1 MMLITSLALVGWGS
15 AAAEEV
21 PQVTLVD
28 GYKFVQEWKSTE
40 IPNFKYAYQGF
51 GMDNKFYVN
60 NAYTRQIQ
68 AWDQNGLTS
77 ETYSS
82 GNGMPVTRDEAGNL
96 IMRITNPT
104 RGLQTT
110 NPEFRIIN
118 TQTNESKDLVL
129 PNLPQTS
136 SSAQFYYL
144 GFAEGD
150 VFSSEG
156 GTLYFTTNRDIG
168 VCALRIVNGEVA
180 SCQWGD
186 IVGDDFVHQT
196 GQGHLSIE
204 SYVSSWTDA
213 AGQKRVL
220 FVTRTQDPLLDLAA
234 NGDGSQYATTPIA
247 AGSSDAFKNLDHTAG
262 TGNSNGYQMFS
273 MAGKNYILVPMQPSF
288 LDGFTI
294 AEVHDDNTFTVV
306 AQHVNEIPQLDPD
319 GNDHYDFEANRSNW
333 LNAEA
338 KGPNSCY
345 IYQYFPGGYFARY
358 IFSTDETTLADIVN
372 DGEVGESYTIADNIL
387 GVYIAE
393 NEPNKVYAKDLG
405 KHRNP
410 SVKGEGEIDYV
421 RETAKLQGSDWD
433 QSNWVLL
440 QFATADEAQ
449 KFAGRWYSNFDAPAA
464 KVIKGGTLTGTL
476 TNKLNPTM
484 QVTSYTVPT
493 EADEYSVNNYVTCNF
508 MTPNVQTS
516 PTGAHAGKKYFFIE
530 PKAQEFVKV
539 NWATYDDE
547 DKFHF
552 LLEEADGTVN
562 AANLK
567 GGFKVNWELYPG
579 NYVEDFAAGNTYNFH
594 AIVRYVAAASQGPR
608 RAEGDV
614 VEGNYVVY
622 PLEGGDNLITAID
635 GVNVDRE
642 VVSVTY
648 VNLMGMQSAEP
659 FVGINLVVTRYS
671 DGTVKTCKLVK

>member
-1 MMLITSLALVGWGS
+1 MMLISSLALVGWGS

-28 GYKFVQEWKSTE
+28 GYKFVQEWKSEVVPLTE
-40 IPNFKYAYQGF
+40 TATVKWSDNRQGF
-51 GMDNKFYVN
+51 GRNNQFY
-60 NAYTRQIQ
+60 IQ
-68 AWDQNGLTS
+68 DKNSGQKKVHIYDQNGFVS
-77 ETYSS
+77 DFHDS
-82 GNGMPVTRDEAGNL
+82 GLGSNITMDEAGNVL
-96 IMRITNPT
+96 VRIPQYQRPYTAGN
-104 RGLQTT
+104 
-110 NPEFRIIN
+110 EIRIIKADGSEYKDIALP
-118 TQTNESKDLVL
+118 TNR
-129 PNLPQTS
+129 PQRRGD
-136 SSAQFYYL
+136 YW

-150 VFSSEG
+150 VFSAEG
-156 GTLYFTTNRDIG
+156 GKLVIVAANIKDLY
-168 VCALRIVNGEVA
+168 VVEMKSGELVEA
-180 SCQWGD
+180 YNVTMPSLF
-186 IVGDDFVHQT
+186 DDPNMAF
-196 GQGHLSIE
+196 SADD
-204 SYVSSWTDA
+204 YVSSWTDA
-213 AGQKRVL
+213 ADKKHFIVVHRSENPIDVVL
-220 FVTRTQDPLLDLAA
+220 
-234 NGDGSQYATTPIA
+234 NGTTATVKTINTHA
-247 AGSSDAFKNLDHTAG
+247 YSNYG
-262 TGNSNGYQMFS
+262 TSNGVNCFAMN
-273 MAGKNYILVPMQPSF
+273 GKNYIMFTTQPNWN
-288 LDGFTI
+288 DGFVI
-294 AEVHDDNTFTVV
+294 AELNTDANGNLNGTVNVV
-306 AQHVNEIPQLDPD
+306 AMHE
-319 GNDHYDFEANRSNW
+319 NDYTEPMGSNVSSCNNW
-333 LNAEA
+333 LNAEPRD
-338 KGPNSCY
+338 GNSVY
-345 IYQYFPGGYFARY
+345 VYQYFPGYYMARY
-358 IFSTDETTLADIVN
+358 IFSTEGTTLADIVN
-372 DGEVGESYTIADNIL
+372 DGEEGESYTIADDIL

-393 NEPNKVYAKDLG
+393 KEPNKVYAKDLG
-405 KHRNP
+405 KHRDP

-440 QFATADEAQ
+440 EFATADEAQ
-449 KFAGRWYSNFDAPAA
+449 KFAGRWNTNFDAPAA

-516 PTGAHAGKKYFFIE
+516 TAPAHAGKKYFFIE

-539 NWATYDDE
+539 NWATYDGV

-552 LLEEADGTVN
+552 SLEEADGTVN

-567 GGFKVNWELYPG
+567 GGFKVNWGLYPG
-579 NYVEDFAAGNTYNFH
+579 NYQTDFAAGNTYNFH
-594 AIVRYVAAASQGPR
+594 AIVRYVEAASQGPR

-614 VEGNYVVY
+614 VVEGNYMVY

-659 FVGINLVVTRYS
+659 FVGINLVVTRYN

>member
-1 MMLITSLALVGWGS
+1 MMLISSLALVGWGS

-28 GYKFVQEWKSTE
+28 GYKFVQEWKSEVVPLTE
-40 IPNFKYAYQGF
+40 TATVKWSDNRQGF
-51 GMDNKFYVN
+51 GRNNQFY
-60 NAYTRQIQ
+60 IQ
-68 AWDQNGLTS
+68 DKNSGQKKIHIYDQNGFVS
-77 ETYSS
+77 DFHDS
-82 GNGMPVTRDEAGNL
+82 GLGSNITMDEAGNVL
-96 IMRITNPT
+96 VRIPQYQRPYTAGN
-104 RGLQTT
+104 
-110 NPEFRIIN
+110 EIRIIKADGSEYKDIALP
-118 TQTNESKDLVL
+118 TNR
-129 PNLPQTS
+129 PQRRGD
-136 SSAQFYYL
+136 YW

-150 VFSSEG
+150 VFSAEG
-156 GTLYFTTNRDIG
+156 GKLVIVAANIKDLY
-168 VCALRIVNGEVA
+168 VVEMKSGELVEA
-180 SCQWGD
+180 YNVTMTSLF
-186 IVGDDFVHQT
+186 DDPNMAF
-196 GQGHLSIE
+196 SADD
-204 SYVSSWTDA
+204 YVSSWTDA
-213 AGQKRVL
+213 ADKKHFIVVHRSENPIDVVL
-220 FVTRTQDPLLDLAA
+220 
-234 NGDGSQYATTPIA
+234 DGTTATVKTINTHA
-247 AGSSDAFKNLDHTAG
+247 YSNYG
-262 TGNSNGYQMFS
+262 TSNGVNCFAMN
-273 MAGKNYILVPMQPSF
+273 GKNYIMFTTQPNWNDGF
-288 LDGFTI
+288 VIAELNTDANGNLDGS
-294 AEVHDDNTFTVV
+294 VNVV
-306 AQHVNEIPQLDPD
+306 AMHE
-319 GNDHYDFEANRSNW
+319 NDYTEPMGSNVSSCNNW
-333 LNAEA
+333 LNAEPRD
-338 KGPNSCY
+338 GNSVY
-345 IYQYFPGGYFARY
+345 VYQYFPGYYMARY
-358 IFSTDETTLADIVN
+358 IFSTKGTELADIVN
-372 DGEVGESYTIADNIL
+372 DGEVGESYTIADDIL

-393 NEPNKVYAKDLG
+393 KEPTKVYAKDLG
-405 KHRNP
+405 KHRDP

-421 RETAKLQGSDWD
+421 RETAKLQSSDWD

-449 KFAGRWYSNFDAPAA
+449 KFAGRWNSNFDAPAA

-539 NWATYDDE
+539 NWATYDGV

-552 LLEEADGTVN
+552 SLEEADGTVN

-567 GGFKVNWELYPG
+567 GGFKVNWGLYPG

-594 AIVRYVAAASQGPR
+594 AIVRYVEAASQGPR

-642 VVSVTY
+642 VVGVTY

-659 FVGINLVVTRYS
+659 FVGINLVVTRYN

>member
-28 GYKFVQEWKSTE
+28 GYKFVQEWKSEVVPLTE
-40 IPNFKYAYQGF
+40 TATVKWSDNRQGF
-51 GMDNKFYVN
+51 GRNNQFY
-60 NAYTRQIQ
+60 IQ
-68 AWDQNGLTS
+68 DKNSGQKKVHIYDQNGFVS
-77 ETYSS
+77 DFHDS
-82 GNGMPVTRDEAGNL
+82 GLGSNITMDEAGNVL
-96 IMRITNPT
+96 VRIPQYQRPYTAGN
-104 RGLQTT
+104 
-110 NPEFRIIN
+110 EIRIIKADGSEYKDIALP
-118 TQTNESKDLVL
+118 TNR
-129 PNLPQTS
+129 PQRRGD
-136 SSAQFYYL
+136 YW

-150 VFSSEG
+150 VFSAEG
-156 GTLYFTTNRDIG
+156 GKLVIVAANIKDLY
-168 VCALRIVNGEVA
+168 VVEMKSGELVEA
-180 SCQWGD
+180 YNVTMPSLF
-186 IVGDDFVHQT
+186 DDPNMAF
-196 GQGHLSIE
+196 SADD
-204 SYVSSWTDA
+204 YVSSWTDA
-213 AGQKRVL
+213 ADKKHFIVVHRSENPIDVVL
-220 FVTRTQDPLLDLAA
+220 
-234 NGDGSQYATTPIA
+234 DGTTATVKTINTHA
-247 AGSSDAFKNLDHTAG
+247 YSNYG
-262 TGNSNGYQMFS
+262 TSNGVNCFAMN
-273 MAGKNYILVPMQPSF
+273 GKNYIMFTTQPNWNDGF
-288 LDGFTI
+288 VIAELNTDANGNLDGT
-294 AEVHDDNTFTVV
+294 VNVV
-306 AQHVNEIPQLDPD
+306 AMHE
-319 GNDHYDFEANRSNW
+319 NDYTEPMGSNVSSCNNW
-333 LNAEA
+333 LNAEPRD
-338 KGPNSCY
+338 GNSVY
-345 IYQYFPGGYFARY
+345 VYQYFPGYYMARY
-358 IFSTDETTLADIVN
+358 IFSTKGTTLADIVN
-372 DGEVGESYTIADNIL
+372 DGEEGESYTIADDIL

-405 KHRNP
+405 KHRDP
-410 SVKGEGEIDYV
+410 SVKSEGEIDYV

-440 QFATADEAQ
+440 EFDTADEAQ

-464 KVIKGGTLTGTL
+464 KVIKGGTLTGKL

-493 EADEYSVNNYVTCNF
+493 EPDDEYSVNNYVTCNF

-516 PTGAHAGKKYFFIE
+516 TAEAHAGKKYFFIE

-539 NWATYDDE
+539 NWATYDGADM
-547 DKFHF
+547 FHF
-552 LLEEADGTVN
+552 SLPEANGTVN

-579 NYVEDFAAGNTYNFH
+579 DYKTDFIATKIYNFH

-608 RAEGDV
+608 RTEGDV
-614 VEGNYVVY
+614 VDEGNYVVY

-659 FVGINLVVTRYS
+659 FVGINLVVTRYN

>member
-21 PQVTLVD
+21 NYNGGTLT
-28 GYKFVQEWKSTE
+28 QQWKSENILAT
-40 IPNFKYAYQGF
+40 PTQGRF
-51 GMDNKFYVN
+51 GYGIDNKFIIYN
-60 NAYTRQIQ
+60 NYNKQIQ
-68 AWDQNGLTS
+68 VYNQDGFTGVAYDTHN
-77 ETYSS
+77 
-82 GNGMPVTRDEAGNL
+82 TRNFVPCMGRDDAGNW
-96 IMRITNPT
+96 IIRQRTQQQSINNTNA
-104 RGLQTT
+104 
-110 NPEFRIIN
+110 EFRIISADG
-118 TQTNESKDLVL
+118 TQQIDITLPSSIVTNKTGNSFLYMGAISG
-129 PNLPQTS
+129 NLLTEEGAKIMFTGPQEDGIYVM
-136 SSAQFYYL
+136 QI
-144 GFAEGD
+144 
-150 VFSSEG
+150 
-156 GTLYFTTNRDIG
+156 R
-168 VCALRIVNGEVA
+168 NGELIESESFKATMNTA
-180 SCQWGD
+180 SLPETMP
-186 IVGDDFVHQT
+186 IKY
-196 GQGHLSIE
+196 SSE
-204 SYVSSWTDA
+204 SYVNAWKA
-213 AGQKRVL
+213 ADGTIHYL
-220 FVTRTQDPLLDLAA
+220 YVTRSD
-234 NGDGSQYATTPIA
+234 NPIDMVLEGQTLNCTA
-247 AGSSDAFKNLDHTAG
+247 IDTENNIADAPVHRG
-262 TGNSNGYQMFS
+262 QSNGFWTFS
-273 MAGKNYILVPMQPSF
+273 MGGKNYMALPCLPNF
-288 LDGFTI
+288 LDGFMVVQI
-294 AEVHDDNTFTVV
+294 NDDGTMTMKGYHKNDFPRTET
-306 AQHVNEIPQLDPD
+306 QYPNENSIS
-319 GNDHYDFEANRSNW
+319 SNW
-333 LNAEA
+333 LNTE
-338 KGPNSCY
+338 PIDDHSCY
-345 IYQYFPGGYFARY
+345 IYQYFPIGYMARY
-358 IFSTDETTLADIVN
+358 IFKDETDETTLADIVN
-372 DGEVGESYTIADNIL
+372 DGEVGESYTIADDIL
-387 GVYIAE
+387 GVYIAQMA
-393 NEPNKVYAKDLG
+393 PTQVYAKDLG

-440 QFATADEAQ
+440 EFANANEAQ
-449 KFAGRWYSNFDAPAA
+449 KFAGRRNSNFDAPAA

-484 QVTSYTVPT
+484 QVTSYTEPT

-516 PTGAHAGKKYFFIE
+516 TAPAHAGKKYFFIE

-539 NWATYDDE
+539 NWATYDGV

-552 LLEEADGTVN
+552 SLEEADGTVN

-567 GGFKVNWELYPG
+567 GGFKVNWGLYPG

-608 RAEGDV
+608 RADGDVV